1 MKRDMDL
8 IRELLLKI
16 ENGQTSFILTSD
28 TAAALS
34 LSPAE
39 GGMTAEAAAKLEEH
53 LILLEQ
59 AGFIEIMSGSLS
71 GHYAIKRLAWEGHDF
86 LDSIRDPKI
95 WEKTKKGVE
104 GAGGF
109 TVDLLKDLAKG
120 FMKKQI
126 EEYTGVKL

>member
-59 AGFIEIMSGSLS
+59 AGFIEIMSRSLPATMRS
-71 GHYAIKRLAWEGHDF
+71 RDSLGKSTIFSTPSAIQKFGRRRKRASKARE
-86 LDSIRDPKI
+86 DSP
-95 WEKTKKGVE
+95 
-104 GAGGF
+104 
-109 TVDLLKDLAKG
+109 
-120 FMKKQI
+120 
-126 EEYTGVKL
+126 

>member
-39 GGMTAEAAAKLEEH
+39 GGMTAEAAAKLE

-59 AGFIEIMSGSLS
+59 AGFIEIMSRSLS
-71 GHYAIKRLAWEGHDF
+71 GHYAIKRLTWEGHDF

-95 WEKTKKGVE
+95 
-104 GAGGF
+104 
-109 TVDLLKDLAKG
+109 
-120 FMKKQI
+120 
-126 EEYTGVKL
+126 